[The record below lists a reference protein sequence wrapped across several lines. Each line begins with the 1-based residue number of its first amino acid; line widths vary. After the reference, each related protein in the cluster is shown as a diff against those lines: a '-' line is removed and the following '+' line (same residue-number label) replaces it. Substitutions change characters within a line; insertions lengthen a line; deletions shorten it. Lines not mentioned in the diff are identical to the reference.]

1 MAKEQQVAAVAW
13 EGDSREVVRTFPDG
27 IKEEL
32 GLDIWR
38 MQRGE
43 RPLNARPMK
52 SIGPGVFELRQM
64 DEAGWYRLIYLSKVG
79 NTLHMLHAFIKKS
92 ASTSRN
98 DLNIATNRLKV
109 VKDRLRE
116 EKKNARKE
124 K

>member
-1 MAKEQQVAAVAW
+1 MAKEQQIAGVAW
-13 EGDSREVVRTFPDG
+13 EGDSREVVRTFPDD

-38 MQRGE
+38 MQTGE
-43 RPLNARPMK
+43 KPLHARPMK
-52 SIGPGVFELRQM
+52 SIGSGVFELRQM
-64 DEAGWYRLIYLSKVG
+64 DDAGWYRLIYLSKVG
-79 NTLHMLHAFIKKS
+79 NTLHMLHAFKKKS
-92 ASTSRN
+92 RTTSRN
-98 DLNIATNRLKV
+98 DLKIATDRLRA